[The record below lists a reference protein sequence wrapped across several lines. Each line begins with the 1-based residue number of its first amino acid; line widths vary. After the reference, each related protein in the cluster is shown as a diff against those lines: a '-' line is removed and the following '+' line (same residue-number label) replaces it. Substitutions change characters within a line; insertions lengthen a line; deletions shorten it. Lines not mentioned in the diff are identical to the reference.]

1 MIVPMK
7 KARLIGLGGDRDK
20 ILAELMRLGCVEI
33 NDQTELLSD
42 SEYKGLITGAD
53 SDTADIKSAT
63 QELKQALDTLI
74 KYAHPKKSLFAPRPA
89 LSEKELMNGKAL
101 QSARAISSEILELK
115 RGIASMNTEEVRL
128 QNKRSSL
135 KPWENLN
142 VPLSIANTENCVI
155 QLGVCPA
162 AASIDDLEAMLSDN
176 IKLYELFVVSS
187 DREQHYLLFIC
198 HNSVEF
204 EASALLKSYGF
215 SRMQF
220 KDVETTA
227 VEAIAACDYRIAE
240 IELNRKKAED
250 AICAYVG
257 EQPMLERAIDA
268 LGLYMAR
275 AEAAERALST
285 QSCFYITAWV
295 DESTLPDVEKVFK
308 KFDCAFEFLS
318 PDSDNDEKPPIKLKN
333 SKLIEPFNMVTDM
346 YSPPDYYNIDPN
358 PLYAP
363 FFALFFGIMYADLGY
378 GLILIALSLFV
389 NKKMKPRGMTGQ
401 MFRLMTIC
409 GVTTAVMGV
418 VFGGFFS
425 DFISVLG
432 KTFFERDD
440 WKMPSLWFDPLS
452 DPLKM
457 LIFTLILGGVQIIVG
472 MCIKAYILIRDGKPW
487 DALMDI
493 GSWWLTF
500 AGIAVLATG
509 GTMWVMIAG
518 FATIVLTQGRGSKG
532 ILGKLM
538 GGLGKLYDITA
549 YLSDVL
555 SYSRLMALGMAGAVI
570 GSVFNMLAG
579 MVGAVHFIVGPILFI
594 LVFVVGHVFNMGINI
609 IGTYVH
615 AARLQYLEY
624 FGKFYEGGGKPFKP
638 LAIETKFVDII
649 KEEN

>member
-20 ILAELMRLGCVEI
+20 LLAELMRLGCVE
-33 NDQTELLSD
+33 NSDQTELLVD
-42 SEYKGLITGAD
+42 SEYEGLIARAE

-74 KYAHPKKSLFAPRPA
+74 SYAHPKKSLFDPRPV
-89 LSEKELMNGKAL
+89 LSEKELLNGQAL
-101 QSARAISSEILELK
+101 QNARKVSAEIMELK
-115 RGIASMNTEEVRL
+115 REIAAMNTEEIRL
-128 QNKRSSL
+128 QNRRSSL
-135 KPWENLN
+135 KPWENLD
-142 VPLSIANTENCVI
+142 VPLSVGSTDNCVV

-162 AASIDDLEAMLSDN
+162 AVQVDELNKLLSESVG
-176 IKLYELFVVSS
+176 LYELFVVGS
-187 DREQHYLLFIC
+187 DREQHYLMFLC

-204 EASALLKSYGF
+204 EASAMLKTHGF

-220 KDVETTA
+220 KDVDTTA
-227 VEAIAACDYRIAE
+227 REAVAVCDNRIAE
-240 IELNRKKAED
+240 IGRNRKKAEE

-295 DESTLPDVEKVFK
+295 DETRLPKVEKIFN
-308 KFDCAFEFLS
+308 KFDCAYEFLD
-318 PDSDNDEKPPIKLKN
+318 PDPDGERPPIKLKN
-333 SKLIEPFNMVTDM
+333 SRLIEPFNMVTDM

-378 GLILIALSLFV
+378 GLVLIALSLFV
-389 NKKMKPRGMTGQ
+389 NKKMKPRGMMGQ
-401 MFRLMTIC
+401 MFGLMSIC
-409 GVTTAVMGV
+409 GVTTAAMGI

-425 DFISVLG
+425 DIITVVG
-432 KTFFERDD
+432 KTFFGTDSWR
-440 WKMPSLWFDPLS
+440 MPALWFDPLS

-457 LIFTLILGGVQIIVG
+457 LIFTLVLGGIQIIVG
-472 MCIKAYILIRDGKPW
+472 MIIKAYILIRDGKPW

-500 AGIAVLATG
+500 AGIAVLALG
-509 GTMWVMIAG
+509 GGMWVMLAG
-518 FATIVLTQGRGSKG
+518 FAAIILTQGRDAKG

-579 MVGAVHFIVGPILFI
+579 MVGAVHFIVGPILFVVI
-594 LVFVVGHVFNMGINI
+594 FLVGHVFNMGINI

-624 FGKFYEGGGKPFKP
+624 FGKFYEGGGKPFQP
-638 LAIETKFVDII
+638 LTVQTKFVDII